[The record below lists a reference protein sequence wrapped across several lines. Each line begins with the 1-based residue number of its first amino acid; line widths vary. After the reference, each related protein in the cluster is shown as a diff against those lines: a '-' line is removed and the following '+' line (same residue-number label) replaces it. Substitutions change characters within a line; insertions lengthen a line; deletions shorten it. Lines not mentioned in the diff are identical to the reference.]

1 MSNIK
6 SQIERHGE
14 HAAKMFKYYRQFKL
28 SFLHHPIPLKNI
40 TAKKIYCKYKAQFDE
55 IAKLSEKY
63 KFDLESY
70 IRYLVNECNVADEH
84 VGKRLLN
91 LLDIKFFLEK
101 QEIKTKRTKVFN
113 YFVKSANNIADECI
127 KLGYPTSKDYIRML
141 IKDKKLS
148 SYYMSGIISKYY
160 LAALPKFPILVEKLD
175 DISRDEFMPICNKYE
190 KYNIDIKEAMIQE
203 LTKVVS
209 VMQYTDDIIYD
220 KRQSAHV

>member
-6 SQIERHGE
+6 SQIERRGE

-127 KLGYPTSKDYIRML
+127 KLGYTTSKDYIRML